1 MPQKTNENPRT
12 RTYSPAYTAL
22 KNLKSLSEIDETA
35 AGLDEAVLH
44 DIEIVVRK

>member
-12 RTYSPAYTAL
+12 RTYSPAYIAL
-22 KNLKSLSEIDETA
+22 KNLKSLSEIDEKA
-35 AGLDEAVLH
+35 VGLDEAVLH